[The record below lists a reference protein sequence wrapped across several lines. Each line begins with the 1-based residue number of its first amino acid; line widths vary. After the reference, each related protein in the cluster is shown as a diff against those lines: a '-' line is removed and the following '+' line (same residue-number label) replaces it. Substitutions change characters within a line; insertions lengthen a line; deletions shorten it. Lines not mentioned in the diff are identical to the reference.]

1 MSIPTGVLAEG
12 TVSVIK
18 VAQLGKLR
26 KIRYEIEKKMAIS
39 HRFTV
44 AKDMFNYKID
54 YSIAWQSLDENY
66 NDVTETESYE
76 PCEGCT
82 LSSSHKKFVMAM
94 GTNVSIESFY
104 QLYLFTEEY
113 KDRYGNIEAI
123 AREALSSIDSYR
135 ILTGMYRDYSLR
147 VKLYPF
153 GSSYMPYSITPFNEL
168 ASAVLARYFVKKK
181 LRGEHSHS
189 TGGTIV
195 NTLWIT
201 G

>member
-1 MSIPTGVLAEG
+1 MPIPIGVLAEG

-18 VAQLGKLR
+18 VVQLGKLR
-26 KIRYEIEKKMAIS
+26 KLRYEIEKKIAIS

-44 AKDMFNYKID
+44 ARDLFNYRID

-76 PCEGCT
+76 PCEGCA
-82 LSSSHKKFVMAM
+82 LSSNNKKVVMPLSTTA
-94 GTNVSIESFY
+94 SIESFY

-113 KDRYGNIEAI
+113 RDRYGNIEAI
-123 AREALSSIDSYR
+123 ALDSLNSIDSYR

-153 GSSYMPYSITPFNEL
+153 GTNYMPYSITPFNEF
-168 ASAVLARYFVKKK
+168 ASAVLARHFVKKK
-181 LRGEHSHS
+181 LRGEQHQP
-189 TGGTIV
+189 TGDTNVGPLW
-195 NTLWIT
+195 NTR
-201 G
+201 